1 MDEGELKRRVQREL
15 ATWLAVTHKAISGD
29 TPLRTS
35 DQDLQALAKQPM
47 QEATFPPSTQHVTIC
62 GDLVILIVVTPMSHH
77 NSRHDAGAT
86 AEHWLML
93 CIALIFCML

>member
-1 MDEGELKRRVQREL
+1 MDKGELKRRVQREL

-47 QEATFPPSTQHVTIC
+47 QEATFPPSTPHVTIC

-77 NSRHDAGAT
+77 NSRGMMQ
-86 AEHWLML
+86 EQWLNIGS
-93 CIALIFCML
+93 CFALL

>member
-1 MDEGELKRRVQREL
+1 MGRKARSSLNEFYDKRSLQVDEGELKRRVQREL

-47 QEATFPPSTQHVTIC
+47 QEATQLSL
-62 GDLVILIVVTPMSHH
+62 LVLSMSQ
-77 NSRHDAGAT
+77 SVGI
-86 AEHWLML
+86 WSY
-93 CIALIFCML
+93 

>member
-1 MDEGELKRRVQREL
+1 MGRKARSSLNGFYDKRSLQVDEGELKRRVQREL

-47 QEATFPPSTQHVTIC
+47 QEATQLSL
-62 GDLVILIVVTPMSHH
+62 LVLSMSQ
-77 NSRHDAGAT
+77 SVGI
-86 AEHWLML
+86 WSY
-93 CIALIFCML
+93 